1 MNDLTKYDPETGEV
15 MSTAIASFE
24 ADSAPLAVRL
34 AKVEL
39 DQAISTA
46 KAYPR
51 SLQRVRDNVS
61 ALVMLDE
68 ETAKECV
75 YALPR
80 GGKPIK
86 GPSVRFAEIVAS
98 QYGNC
103 KVGSRVVDVDKFEK
117 YVEAEGVF
125 IDLESGMQR
134 TARIRR
140 KISDKNGR
148 VYNDDMIV
156 VTGNAA
162 CAIAMREA
170 ILKGVPKAL
179 WRRAYDEAEG
189 VIAGDIKTLAERR
202 EGALRAFA
210 AWGITP
216 DQIFASLEIVGQDE
230 IGLDQ
235 IATLTAMFKAIK
247 AGEQQVEDYFPAKAN
262 AAAGVEA
269 AKGTAAKLEGIAKG
283 AQDKPKDKPK
293 GKGARQKA
301 AKLEGIAKGAQDK
314 PKDEPKGKG
323 ARQKAAEDRHAAD
336 REEAQKQHD
345 EDVAE
350 RAAETE
356 QEGQQQADDG
366 AGATD
371 TAADTADAASGDDTG
386 ASYETG
392 GDEDGDGR
400 PPSDEEVERAYARG
414 VTAGKRGM
422 KPSLIPDEYRK
433 HQRLFD
439 AWNDGHAEGTE
450 AKGEAK

>member
-86 GPSVRFAEIVAS
+86 GPSVRFVEIVAS

-103 KVGSRVVDVDKFEK
+103 KVGSRVVDVNKFEK

-202 EGALRAFA
+202 EGAIRAFA

-269 AKGTAAKLEGIAKG
+269 AKGT
-283 AQDKPKDKPK
+283 
-293 GKGARQKA
+293 A

-386 ASYETG
+386 ASDETG

>member
-1 MNDLTKYDPETGEV
+1 MNDVAKYDPETGEV
-15 MSTAIASFE
+15 MSTTLASME
-24 ADSAPLAVRL
+24 ADSLPLAVRL

-46 KAYPR
+46 KAFPR
-51 SLQRVRDNVS
+51 SLTRVRDNIS
-61 ALVMLDE
+61 ALVMLDD

-86 GPSVRFAEIVAS
+86 GASVRFAEIVAS

-103 KVGSRVVDVDKFEK
+103 KVGSRVVDVNKFEK

-162 CAIAMREA
+162 CAIALREA

-179 WRRAYDEAEG
+179 WRRAYEEAEG

-202 EGALRAFA
+202 EGAIKAFA

-216 DQIFASLEIVGQDE
+216 DQIFASLEIGGLDE

-235 IATLTAMFKAIK
+235 IATLTSMFMAIK
-247 AGEQQVEDYFPAKAN
+247 KGEQQVEDYFPAKSN

-269 AKGTAAKLEGIAKG
+269 AKGTAGKLAAIADG
-283 AQDKPKDKPK
+283 K
-293 GKGARQKA
+293 GKGADDTKPQPEGPQE
-301 AKLEGIAKGAQDK
+301 AKQEDGQANPGPDTAKGDETATTGPENGAGEQDSKPTEAQAYQRGRKAHARGMTLDACPPDLK
-314 PKDEPKGKG
+314 KDE
-323 ARQKAAEDRHAAD
+323 ALAEAWANGWKDA
-336 REEAQKQHD
+336 REEA
-345 EDVAE
+345 E
-350 RAAETE
+350 
-356 QEGQQQADDG
+356 
-366 AGATD
+366 
-371 TAADTADAASGDDTG
+371 
-386 ASYETG
+386 
-392 GDEDGDGR
+392 
-400 PPSDEEVERAYARG
+400 
-414 VTAGKRGM
+414 
-422 KPSLIPDEYRK
+422 
-433 HQRLFD
+433 
-439 AWNDGHAEGTE
+439 
-450 AKGEAK
+450 

>member
-15 MSTAIASFE
+15 MSTALASFE
-24 ADSAPLAVRL
+24 AESAPLAVRL

-51 SLQRVRDNVS
+51 SLTRVRDNVS

-103 KVGSRVVDVDKFEK
+103 KVGSRVVDVNKFEK
-117 YVEAEGVF
+117 YIEAEGVF

-162 CAIAMREA
+162 CAIALREA

-179 WRRAYDEAEG
+179 WRRAYEEAEG

-202 EGALRAFA
+202 EGAIRAFA
-210 AWGITP
+210 AWGVTP
-216 DQIFASLEIVGQDE
+216 DQIFASLEIGGLDE

-235 IATLTAMFKAIK
+235 IATLMAMFKAIK
-247 AGEQQVEDYFPAKAN
+247 AGEQTVEDYFPAKAK
-262 AAAGVEA
+262 AADGVEA

-283 AQDKPKDKPK
+283 GKADPDKAQ
-293 GKGARQKA
+293 RQ
-301 AKLEGIAKGAQDK
+301 
-314 PKDEPKGKG
+314 
-323 ARQKAAEDRHAAD
+323 RSAEQRHADD
-336 REEAQKQHD
+336 RAEAQRQHED
-345 EDVAE
+345 DVAE
-350 RAAETE
+350 RAAETA
-356 QEGQQQADDG
+356 QEGGEAAEPGKDTGKAAEVAGGPENG
-366 AGATD
+366 AGD
-371 TAADTADAASGDDTG
+371 DA
-386 ASYETG
+386 
-392 GDEDGDGR
+392 DGDGR
-400 PPSDEEVERAYARG
+400 PPTDDEVKAAYARG

-422 KPSLIPDEYRK
+422 KASLCPAEYRA

-439 AWNDGHAEGTE
+439 AWNDGHAEGME
-450 AKGEAK
+450 AQKGGA

>member
-15 MSTAIASFE
+15 MTTALASFE
-24 ADSAPLAVRL
+24 AESAPLAVRL

-51 SLQRVRDNVS
+51 SLTRVRDNVS
-61 ALVMLDE
+61 ALVMLDD

-103 KVGSRVVDVDKFEK
+103 KVGSRVVDVNKFEK
-117 YVEAEGVF
+117 YIEAEGVF

-162 CAIAMREA
+162 CAIALREA

-202 EGALRAFA
+202 EGAIRAFA
-210 AWGITP
+210 AWGVTP
-216 DQIFASLEIVGQDE
+216 DQIFASLEIGGMDE

-235 IATLTAMFKAIK
+235 IATLMAIFKAIK
-247 AGEQQVEDYFPAKAN
+247 AGEQTVEDYFPAKVS

-283 AQDKPKDKPK
+283 GKAELEKAQ
-293 GKGARQKA
+293 RQ
-301 AKLEGIAKGAQDK
+301 
-314 PKDEPKGKG
+314 
-323 ARQKAAEDRHAAD
+323 RAAEQRHADD
-336 REEAQKQHD
+336 RAEAQRQH
-345 EDVAE
+345 ENDVAE
-350 RAAETE
+350 RAAETA
-356 QEGQQQADDG
+356 QEGASTSG
-366 AGATD
+366 VGKD
-371 TAADTADAASGDDTG
+371 TPDFEKAASGPENG
-386 ASYETG
+386 AS
-392 GDEDGDGR
+392 DEADTEGK
-400 PPSDEEVERAYARG
+400 PPTDDEVKAAYDRG

-422 KPSLIPDEYRK
+422 KASLCPAEYRA

-439 AWNDGHAEGTE
+439 AWNDGHADGLDA
-450 AKGEAK
+450 AKGGK

>member
-1 MNDLTKYDPETGEV
+1 MNQVTNYDPETGEV
-15 MSTAIASFE
+15 MSTALASFE
-24 ADSAPLAVRL
+24 AESAPLAVRL

-51 SLQRVRDNVS
+51 SLTRVRDNVS

-103 KVGSRVVDVDKFEK
+103 KVGSRVVDVNKFEK

-140 KISDKNGR
+140 KISDKGGR

-162 CAIAMREA
+162 CAIALREA

-179 WRRAYDEAEG
+179 WRRAYEEAEG

-202 EGALRAFA
+202 EGAIRAFA

-216 DQIFASLEIVGQDE
+216 DQIFASLEITGMDE

-247 AGEQQVEDYFPAKAN
+247 TGEQQVEDYFPAKSS
-262 AAAGVEA
+262 AAAGVDA
-269 AKGTAAKLEGIAKG
+269 AKGTAAKLESIAKG
-283 AQDKPKDKPK
+283 
-293 GKGARQKA
+293 GKGS
-301 AKLEGIAKGAQDK
+301 
-314 PKDEPKGKG
+314 
-323 ARQKAAEDRHAAD
+323 AEK
-336 REEAQKQHD
+336 EAQKEADH
-345 EDVAE
+345 
-350 RAAETE
+350 RAAEANREDDRARQEMQDKRDAGPQEKVQDGDRATAGAQGAKDAEKAASATE
-356 QEGQQQADDG
+356 NTADD
-366 AGATD
+366 D
-371 TAADTADAASGDDTG
+371 PTADAH
-386 ASYETG
+386 
-392 GDEDGDGR
+392 
-400 PPSDEEVERAYARG
+400 ARG
-414 VTAGKRGM
+414 RKAFSRGM
-422 KPSLIPDEYRK
+422 KSDACPPDLRK
-433 HQRLFD
+433 HEELAEAWANGWRD
-439 AWNDGHAEGTE
+439 ARDE
-450 AKGEAK
+450 AGE

>member
-1 MNDLTKYDPETGEV
+1 MNQVANYDPETGEV
-15 MSTAIASFE
+15 MSTALASFE
-24 ADSAPLAVRL
+24 AENAPLAVRL

-51 SLQRVRDNVS
+51 SLTRVRDNVS

-103 KVGSRVVDVDKFEK
+103 KVGSRVVDVNKFEK

-162 CAIAMREA
+162 CAIALREA

-202 EGALRAFA
+202 EGAIRAFA

-216 DQIFASLEIVGQDE
+216 DQIFASLEITGMDE

-247 AGEQQVEDYFPAKAN
+247 AGEQQVEDYFPAKTN

-269 AKGTAAKLEGIAKG
+269 AKGTAGKLAEIAAGKDKETKGKAEQAEAKAAANRGGDDAAKA
-283 AQDKPKDKPK
+283 AQD
-293 GKGARQKA
+293 GQKA
-301 AKLEGIAKGAQDK
+301 EQGADTQGNG
-314 PKDEPKGKG
+314 E
-323 ARQKAAEDRHAAD
+323 KAADGPENRASEERSGPTTEDAYSR
-336 REEAQKQHD
+336 
-345 EDVAE
+345 
-350 RAAETE
+350 
-356 QEGQQQADDG
+356 
-366 AGATD
+366 
-371 TAADTADAASGDDTG
+371 
-386 ASYETG
+386 
-392 GDEDGDGR
+392 GR
-400 PPSDEEVERAYARG
+400 KAYARKMTLDACPPDLKG
-414 VTAGKRGM
+414 NEDLAEAWANGWKDARDEAG
-422 KPSLIPDEYRK
+422 E
-433 HQRLFD
+433 
-439 AWNDGHAEGTE
+439 
-450 AKGEAK
+450 

>member
-1 MNDLTKYDPETGEV
+1 MNQVANCDPETGEV
-15 MSTAIASFE
+15 MSTALASFE
-24 ADSAPLAVRL
+24 AENAPLAVRL

-51 SLQRVRDNVS
+51 SLTRVRDNVS

-103 KVGSRVVDVDKFEK
+103 KVGSRVVDVNKFEK

-140 KISDKNGR
+140 KISDRQGR
-148 VYNDDMIV
+148 LYNDDMIV

-162 CAIAMREA
+162 CAIALREA

-202 EGALRAFA
+202 EGAIRAFA

-216 DQIFASLEIVGQDE
+216 DQIFSSLEIGGLDE

-235 IATLTAMFKAIK
+235 IATLMAMFKAIK
-247 AGEQQVEDYFPAKAN
+247 SGEQQVEDYFPAKAN
-262 AAAGVEA
+262 AAAGVDA
-269 AKGTAAKLEGIAKG
+269 AKGTAGKLAAIAGGKTDADKE
-283 AQDKPKDKPK
+283 AQKEADHRAAEANRADDD
-293 GKGARQKA
+293 ARQKMQDERDA
-301 AKLEGIAKGAQDK
+301 A
-314 PKDEPKGKG
+314 
-323 ARQKAAEDRHAAD
+323 RKAAEAA
-336 REEAQKQHD
+336 
-345 EDVAE
+345 
-350 RAAETE
+350 
-356 QEGQQQADDG
+356 QEGQKADQG
-366 AGATD
+366 ADTQGKGEKATD
-371 TAADTADAASGDDTG
+371 GPENG
-386 ASYETG
+386 ASEERSRPTT
-392 GDEDGDGR
+392 EDAYSRGR
-400 PPSDEEVERAYARG
+400 KAFARKMTLDACPPDLKKNEDLAEAWANGWKDARDEEAG
-414 VTAGKRGM
+414 V
-422 KPSLIPDEYRK
+422 
-433 HQRLFD
+433 
-439 AWNDGHAEGTE
+439 
-450 AKGEAK
+450 

>member
-15 MSTAIASFE
+15 MSTALASFE
-24 ADSAPLAVRL
+24 AESAPLAVRL

-51 SLQRVRDNVS
+51 SLTRVRDNVS

-103 KVGSRVVDVDKFEK
+103 KVGSRVVDVNKFEK
-117 YVEAEGVF
+117 YIEAEGVF

-162 CAIAMREA
+162 CAIALREA

-179 WRRAYDEAEG
+179 WRRAYEEAEG

-202 EGALRAFA
+202 EGAIRAFA
-210 AWGITP
+210 AWGVTP
-216 DQIFASLEIVGQDE
+216 DQIFASLEIGGLDE

-235 IATLTAMFKAIK
+235 IATLMAMFKAIK
-247 AGEQQVEDYFPAKAN
+247 AGEQQVEDYFPAKVS

-283 AQDKPKDKPK
+283 GKADPDKAQ
-293 GKGARQKA
+293 RQ
-301 AKLEGIAKGAQDK
+301 
-314 PKDEPKGKG
+314 
-323 ARQKAAEDRHAAD
+323 RTAEQRHADD
-336 REEAQKQHD
+336 RAEAQRQHED
-345 EDVAE
+345 DVAE
-350 RAAETE
+350 RAAETA
-356 QEGQQQADDG
+356 QEGGEAAEPGKDTGEAAEATGGPENG
-366 AGATD
+366 AGD
-371 TAADTADAASGDDTG
+371 DA
-386 ASYETG
+386 
-392 GDEDGDGR
+392 DGDGR
-400 PPSDEEVERAYARG
+400 PPTDDEVQAAYARG

-422 KPSLIPDEYRK
+422 KASLCPAEYRA

-439 AWNDGHAEGTE
+439 AWNDGHAEGME
-450 AKGEAK
+450 AQKGGA

>member
-15 MSTAIASFE
+15 MSTALASME
-24 ADSAPLAVRL
+24 ADSLPLAVRL

-51 SLQRVRDNVS
+51 SLTRVRDNVS

-103 KVGSRVVDVDKFEK
+103 KVGSRVVDVNKFEK

-140 KISDKNGR
+140 KISDKSGR

-162 CAIAMREA
+162 CAIALREA

-179 WRRAYDEAEG
+179 WRRAYEEAEG

-202 EGALRAFA
+202 EGAIRAFA

-216 DQIFASLEIVGQDE
+216 DQIFASLEIAGLDE
-230 IGLDQ
+230 IGLDE

-247 AGEQQVEDYFPAKAN
+247 AGEQQVEDYFPAKAK
-262 AAAGVEA
+262 AAEGVEA

-283 AQDKPKDKPK
+283 GKADPDK
-293 GKGARQKA
+293 
-301 AKLEGIAKGAQDK
+301 
-314 PKDEPKGKG
+314 
-323 ARQKAAEDRHAAD
+323 
-336 REEAQKQHD
+336 EAQKEADH
-345 EDVAE
+345 
-350 RAAETE
+350 RAAENNRADDAARQRMQDERDAKAKAKGKAAPDTT
-356 QEGQQQADDG
+356 QESQQQAEDG
-366 AGATD
+366 AGAAD
-371 TAADTADAASGDDTG
+371 TAADPDKAADGPENG
-386 ASYETG
+386 AGVE
-392 GDEDGDGR
+392 DEGDGR
-400 PPSDEEVERAYARG
+400 PPNEEEVERAYNRG

-422 KPSLIPDEYRK
+422 KPNLIPEEYRA

-439 AWNDGHAEGTE
+439 AWNDGHAEGVEAAKAE
-450 AKGEAK
+450 AK

>member
-15 MSTAIASFE
+15 MSTDIASFE

-80 GGKPIK
+80 GGKPIR

-103 KVGSRVVDVDKFEK
+103 KVGSRVVDVNKFEK

-162 CAIAMREA
+162 CAIALREA

-179 WRRAYDEAEG
+179 WRKAYDEAEG

-202 EGALRAFA
+202 EGAIRAFA
-210 AWGITP
+210 AWGVTP
-216 DQIFASLEIVGQDE
+216 DQIFASLEIAGLDE

-235 IATLTAMFKAIK
+235 IATLMAMFKTIK
-247 AGEQQVEDYFPAKAN
+247 AGEQTVEDYFPGKAKA
-262 AAAGVEA
+262 ADGVEA

-283 AQDKPKDKPK
+283 AQDKPKDDPK
-293 GKGARQKA
+293 GKFAHSKLADGSKSVADQRAEDERAYYAADAEKA
-301 AKLEGIAKGAQDK
+301 A
-314 PKDEPKGKG
+314 
-323 ARQKAAEDRHAAD
+323 
-336 REEAQKQHD
+336 
-345 EDVAE
+345 
-350 RAAETE
+350 
-356 QEGQQQADDG
+356 QEGVSAPDG
-366 AGATD
+366 GKDAPEAEK
-371 TAADTADAASGDDTG
+371 AASGQENG
-386 ASYETG
+386 AS
-392 GDEDGDGR
+392 DEAGADDEGDGR
-400 PPSDEEVERAYARG
+400 PPTDDEVERAYNRG

-422 KPSLIPDEYRK
+422 KPNLIPDEYRA

-439 AWNDGHAEGTE
+439 AWNDGHAEGVEE
-450 AKGEAK
+450 AKGGAK

>member
-1 MNDLTKYDPETGEV
+1 MNEVVPHDPNTGELIS
-15 MSTAIASFE
+15 STVASMDA
-24 ADSAPLAVRL
+24 ADMPLAVRL

-51 SLQRVRDNVS
+51 SLTRVRDNVS

-68 ETAKECV
+68 ETAKECI

-103 KVGSRVVDVDKFEK
+103 KVGSRVVDVNKFEK

-156 VTGNAA
+156 MTGNAA
-162 CAIAMREA
+162 CAIALREA

-179 WRRAYDEAEG
+179 WRKAYDDAEG

-202 EGALRAFA
+202 EGAIKAFA

-216 DQIFASLEIVGQDE
+216 DQIFSSLEIGGIDE

-247 AGEQQVEDYFPAKAN
+247 TGEQTVEDYFPAKAK
-262 AAAGVEA
+262 AADGVEA
-269 AKGTAAKLEGIAKG
+269 AKGTAGKLEGIAKG
-283 AQDKPKDKPK
+283 KAADKEEQKDADHKAAEANRADDA
-293 GKGARQKA
+293 ARQKMQDERD
-301 AKLEGIAKGAQDK
+301 AKSKAQEQHGSDAGDALAEGDAK
-314 PKDEPKGKG
+314 
-323 ARQKAAEDRHAAD
+323 
-336 REEAQKQHD
+336 
-345 EDVAE
+345 
-350 RAAETE
+350 AETE
-356 QEGQQQADDG
+356 GGDDGKADKTAGTSADDKPAEKEKVQET
-366 AGATD
+366 AGAKDGSETTEPSKRAYD
-371 TAADTADAASGDDTG
+371 RGRKAHGRGMRQDAI
-386 ASYETG
+386 
-392 GDEDGDGR
+392 
-400 PPSDEEVERAYARG
+400 PSDIKDEAQRDEWVAGWKDASEE
-414 VTAGKRGM
+414 AGG
-422 KPSLIPDEYRK
+422 
-433 HQRLFD
+433 
-439 AWNDGHAEGTE
+439 
-450 AKGEAK
+450 

>member
-1 MNDLTKYDPETGEV
+1 MNDLAKYDPETGEL
-15 MSTAIASFE
+15 MSTALASME
-24 ADSAPLAVRL
+24 AESLPLAVRL

-51 SLQRVRDNVS
+51 SLTRVRDNVS
-61 ALVMLDE
+61 ALVMLDD

-103 KVGSRVVDVDKFEK
+103 KVGSRVVDVNKFEK
-117 YVEAEGVF
+117 YIEAEGVF

-162 CAIAMREA
+162 CAIALREA

-179 WRRAYDEAEG
+179 WRRAYEEAEG

-202 EGALRAFA
+202 EGAIRAFA
-210 AWGITP
+210 AWGVTP
-216 DQIFASLEIVGQDE
+216 DQIFASLEIGGLDE

-235 IATLTAMFKAIK
+235 IATLMAMFKAIK
-247 AGEQQVEDYFPAKAN
+247 AGEQTVEDYFPAKAK
-262 AAAGVEA
+262 AADGVEA
-269 AKGTAAKLEGIAKG
+269 AKGTAGKLAAIAG
-283 AQDKPKDKPK
+283 
-293 GKGARQKA
+293 GKTKEADG
-301 AKLEGIAKGAQDK
+301 
-314 PKDEPKGKG
+314 
-323 ARQKAAEDRHAAD
+323 KAAENAHSKLAD
-336 REEAQKQHD
+336 GGKS
-345 EDVAE
+345 VADQRADDE
-350 RAAETE
+350 RAHYAAEAE
-356 QEGQQQADDG
+356 K
-366 AGATD
+366 
-371 TAADTADAASGDDTG
+371 AASAPETG
-386 ASYETG
+386 ASDDTAEEGKPPTD
-392 GDEDGDGR
+392 DE
-400 PPSDEEVERAYARG
+400 VKAAYDRG

-422 KPSLIPDEYRK
+422 KASLCPAEYRA

-439 AWNDGHAEGTE
+439 AWNDGHAEGLE
-450 AKGEAK
+450 IVKGGA

>member
-1 MNDLTKYDPETGEV
+1 MNQVANHDPETGEV
-15 MSTAIASFE
+15 ITTALASME
-24 ADSAPLAVRL
+24 AESLPLAVRL

-51 SLQRVRDNVS
+51 SLTRVRDSVS

-68 ETAKECV
+68 DTAKECV

-103 KVGSRVVDVDKFEK
+103 KVGSRVVDVNKFEK

-140 KISDKNGR
+140 KISDRQGR

-162 CAIAMREA
+162 CAIALREA

-202 EGALRAFA
+202 DGAIKAFA
-210 AWGITP
+210 TWGVTP
-216 DQIFASLEIVGQDE
+216 DQIFASLEIGGLDE

-235 IATLTAMFKAIK
+235 IATLTSMFMAIK
-247 AGEQQVEDYFPAKAN
+247 KGEQQVEDYFPAKAK
-262 AAAGVEA
+262 AADGVEA
-269 AKGTAAKLEGIAKG
+269 AKGTAGKLADIASGKRKETAGKAEVAEAKA
-283 AQDKPKDKPK
+283 
-293 GKGARQKA
+293 KA
-301 AKLEGIAKGAQDK
+301 ARGDGEAD
-314 PKDEPKGKG
+314 
-323 ARQKAAEDRHAAD
+323 HAP
-336 REEAQKQHD
+336 Q
-345 EDVAE
+345 
-350 RAAETE
+350 TP
-356 QEGQQQADDG
+356 QEGQQQAGDAPEGGKDTGEAEKAADG
-366 AGATD
+366 AETVVSDEGE
-371 TAADTADAASGDDTG
+371 ADAN
-386 ASYETG
+386 
-392 GDEDGDGR
+392 
-400 PPSDEEVERAYARG
+400 PPTDEEVEAAYARG

-422 KPSLIPDEYRK
+422 KPSLVPNEYRA

-439 AWNDGHAEGTE
+439 AWSDGHTEGVE
-450 AKGEAK
+450 AGNGGVK

>member
-1 MNDLTKYDPETGEV
+1 MNQIANYDPHTGEV
-15 MSTAIASFE
+15 METALASFE
-24 ADSAPLAVRL
+24 PDNAPLAVRL

-51 SLQRVRDNVS
+51 SLTRVRDNVS

-103 KVGSRVVDVDKFEK
+103 KVGSRVVDVNRFEK

-125 IDLESGMQR
+125 VDLESGMQR

-162 CAIAMREA
+162 CAVALREA

-189 VIAGDIKTLAERR
+189 VISGDIKTLAERR
-202 EGALRAFA
+202 DGAIKAFA
-210 AWGITP
+210 TWGVTA
-216 DQIFASLEIVGQDE
+216 DQIFACIEVGGIDE
-230 IGLDQ
+230 IGLDE
-235 IATLTAMFKAIK
+235 IATLTAIFKAIK
-247 AGEQQVEDYFPAKAN
+247 AEEQTVEDYFPAKAK
-262 AAAGVEA
+262 AADGVDA
-269 AKGTAAKLEGIAKG
+269 AKGTAGKLAQIAEGG
-283 AQDKPKDKPK
+283 SGK
-293 GKGARQKA
+293 GKKKAEAGKA
-301 AKLEGIAKGAQDK
+301 AGTDT
-314 PKDEPKGKG
+314 
-323 ARQKAAEDRHAAD
+323 KAEKAEAAD
-336 REEAQKQHD
+336 PSP
-345 EDVAE
+345 
-350 RAAETE
+350 
-356 QEGQQQADDG
+356 
-366 AGATD
+366 
-371 TAADTADAASGDDTG
+371 AADADAKPEAEADTG
-386 ASYETG
+386 AAAPASDATEEPAG
-392 GDEDGDGR
+392 ASEEDIEKAYGR
-400 PPSDEEVERAYARG
+400 GTRARARG
-414 VTAGKRGM
+414 QREDAMPPDVVRDEALKASWLRG
-422 KPSLIPDEYRK
+422 
-433 HQRLFD
+433 
-439 AWNDGHAEGTE
+439 WNDAATDDAGAD
-450 AKGEAK
+450 A

>member
-15 MSTAIASFE
+15 MSTALASME
-24 ADSAPLAVRL
+24 ADSLPLAVRL

-51 SLQRVRDNVS
+51 SLTRVRDNVS

-103 KVGSRVVDVDKFEK
+103 KVGSRVVDVNKFEK

-162 CAIAMREA
+162 CAIALREA

-179 WRRAYDEAEG
+179 WRRAYEEAEG

-202 EGALRAFA
+202 EGAIRAFA

-216 DQIFASLEIVGQDE
+216 DQIFASLEIAGLDE
-230 IGLDQ
+230 IGLDE

-247 AGEQQVEDYFPAKAN
+247 GGEQQVEDYFPAKAK
-262 AAAGVEA
+262 AAEGVEA

-283 AQDKPKDKPK
+283 GKADPDK
-293 GKGARQKA
+293 
-301 AKLEGIAKGAQDK
+301 
-314 PKDEPKGKG
+314 
-323 ARQKAAEDRHAAD
+323 
-336 REEAQKQHD
+336 EAQKEADH
-345 EDVAE
+345 
-350 RAAETE
+350 RAAENNRADDAARQRMQDERDAKAKAKGKATPE
-356 QEGQQQADDG
+356 TSQEGQQQADDG
-366 AGATD
+366 AGSTD
-371 TAADTADAASGDDTG
+371 TAADPEKAADGPENG
-386 ASYETG
+386 AGVE
-392 GDEDGDGR
+392 DEGDGR
-400 PPSDEEVERAYARG
+400 PPTDEEVERAYNRG

-422 KPSLIPDEYRK
+422 KPNLIPEEYRA

-439 AWNDGHAEGTE
+439 AWNDGHAEGVEE
-450 AKGEAK
+450 AKAEAK

>member
-51 SLQRVRDNVS
+51 SLQRVRDNIS

-283 AQDKPKDKPK
+283 AQDKPKD
-293 GKGARQKA
+293 
-301 AKLEGIAKGAQDK
+301 
-314 PKDEPKGKG
+314 EPKGKG

>member
-103 KVGSRVVDVDKFEK
+103 KVGSRVVDVNKFEK

-202 EGALRAFA
+202 EGAIRAFA

-269 AKGTAAKLEGIAKG
+269 AKGT
-283 AQDKPKDKPK
+283 
-293 GKGARQKA
+293 A

-386 ASYETG
+386 ASDETG
-392 GDEDGDGR
+392 GEEDGDGR

>member
-1 MNDLTKYDPETGEV
+1 MNDIAKYDPETGELV
-15 MSTAIASFE
+15 STALASFDAE
-24 ADSAPLAVRL
+24 NAPLAVRL

-51 SLQRVRDNVS
+51 SLTRVRDNVS

-98 QYGNC
+98 QFGNC
-103 KVGSRVVDVDKFEK
+103 KVGSRVVDVNKFDK

-162 CAIAMREA
+162 CAIALREA

-179 WRRAYDEAEG
+179 WRRAYQEAEG

-202 EGALRAFA
+202 EGAIRAFA

-216 DQIFASLEIVGQDE
+216 DQIFASLEIAGLDE

-235 IATLTAMFKAIK
+235 IATLTSMYMAIK
-247 AGEQQVEDYFPAKAN
+247 AGEQQVEDYFPAKSN

-269 AKGTAAKLEGIAKG
+269 AKGTAGKLAAIAGGNAKETAGKAEQAEARADAYRGDAAEGAENQHSKLADG
-283 AQDKPKDKPK
+283 
-293 GKGARQKA
+293 GKSVADQRAEEERAHYAAEAEKA
-301 AKLEGIAKGAQDK
+301 A
-314 PKDEPKGKG
+314 
-323 ARQKAAEDRHAAD
+323 
-336 REEAQKQHD
+336 
-345 EDVAE
+345 
-350 RAAETE
+350 
-356 QEGQQQADDG
+356 QEGNGADPG
-366 AGATD
+366 PD
-371 TAADTADAASGDDTG
+371 TAAKGEKAAGGPENSPGDQSGEDAEGKA
-386 ASYETG
+386 Y
-392 GDEDGDGR
+392 GR
-400 PPSDEEVERAYARG
+400 GRKAFARG
-414 VTAGKRGM
+414 MTLDAC
-422 KPSLIPDEYRK
+422 PPDLKKNEALAEAWANGWK
-433 HQRLFD
+433 D
-439 AWNDGHAEGTE
+439 ARDEAE
-450 AKGEAK
+450 